1 MNVPLVDLGWQ
12 HRQIVDEVERGLR
25 EVMEATAFIQGP
37 RLRSFEA
44 AFASFLGVEHCV
56 GVGSGTDA
64 LELTVRALDIGPGD
78 VVVVPANS
86 FIATTLGVL
95 RAGAEVV
102 LVDCHPDTYL
112 MGVDKLADVVDSN
125 VRAIMPVHLY
135 GQIAP
140 VDAMP
145 DLPDRVVVIEDAAQS
160 QGATRH
166 GRGSGSFG
174 VAAATSFYPGKNIG
188 AYGDGGAVVTDNGAV
203 AARVRKLGNWGSAE
217 KYHHPELGFNSRL
230 DTIQAVILQA
240 KLDRLAEWNAMRR
253 TAAEWY
259 MGALE
264 DLDQVVLPATAE
276 GNEHIWHL
284 FVVRVPNR
292 DAVLAGLHERGVGAG
307 VHYPVPMHLQGA
319 LSHLGYRPGDFPVTE
334 RVAGEILSLPIY
346 PGITEVQ
353 QQYVV
358 DSLKESLRYSSH
370 E

>member
-12 HRQIVDEVERGLR
+12 HRQIVEEVERGLR
-25 EVMEATAFIQGP
+25 EVMEASAFIQGP
-37 RLRSFEA
+37 QLRAFEE

-86 FIATTLGVL
+86 FIASALGVL
-95 RAGAEVV
+95 RAGAGVV

-112 MGVDKLADVVDSN
+112 MDMEKVGDVVDSN

-140 VDAMP
+140 IDAMP
-145 DLPDRVVVIEDAAQS
+145 DLPEGVVVIEDAAQS
-160 QGATRH
+160 QGATRR

-188 AYGDGGAVVTDNGAV
+188 AYGDGGAVVTDDGAL
-203 AARVRKLGNWGSAE
+203 AAVVRKLGNWGSAA
-217 KYHHPELGFNSRL
+217 KYHHPKRGFNSRL

-240 KLDRLAEWNAMRR
+240 KLDRLAEWNGMRR
-253 TAAEWY
+253 AAAEWY
-259 MGALE
+259 LEALRE
-264 DLDQVVLPATAE
+264 FEQVVLPVTSE

-284 FVVRVPNR
+284 FVIRVPNR
-292 DAVLAGLHERGVGAG
+292 DAVLDRLQERGVGAG

-319 LSHLGYRPGDFPVTE
+319 LSDLGYQPGDFAVTE

-346 PGITEVQ
+346 PGITEAQ
-353 QQYVV
+353 QQHVV
-358 DSLKESLRYSSH
+358 DSLEESLGHS
-370 E
+370 